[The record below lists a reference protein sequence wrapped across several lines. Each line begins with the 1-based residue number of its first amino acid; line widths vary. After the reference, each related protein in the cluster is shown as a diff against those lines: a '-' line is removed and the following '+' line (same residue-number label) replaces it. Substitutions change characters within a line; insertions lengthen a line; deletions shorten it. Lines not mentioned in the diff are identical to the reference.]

1 MRYEP
6 HIERVS
12 GMITVVGGTKGGSG
26 KSTVA
31 TNLAVMLAAAGRDVL
46 LVDADDQETSSDF
59 TAMRNETRPG
69 GAGYTCVAITGRAVM
84 TEVKRL
90 APKYQEIIVDTGGRD
105 TVSQRA
111 ALAICNTYLVP
122 FAPRSFDVWTLDK
135 VAELIEEARAL
146 NPDLRALAFINRA
159 DAQGKD
165 NAEAAEL
172 LASKPALEFI
182 PTAIGN
188 RKAFANAASQGL
200 AVVELRPHDIK
211 ANEEMGKLLGYLFDI
226 RSVSKL
232 KGA

>member
-1 MRYEP
+1 
-6 HIERVS
+6 
-12 GMITVVGGTKGGSG
+12 MITVVGGTKGGSG

-46 LVDADDQETSSDF
+46 LVDADDQETSTDF
-59 TAMRNETRPG
+59 TAMRNTAQPQ
-69 GAGYTCVAITGRAVM
+69 GAGYTCVAITGRNVL

-90 APKYQEIIVDTGGRD
+90 APKYQEIIIDTGGRD
-105 TVSQRA
+105 TASQRA
-111 ALAICNTYLVP
+111 ALAICDTYLVP

-135 VAELIEEARAL
+135 VCELIEEARTI
-146 NPDLRALAFINRA
+146 NPELRALAFLNRA

-172 LASKPALEFI
+172 LASKPALTFI
-182 PTAIGN
+182 TTALGN

-200 AVVELRPHDIK
+200 SAVELRPGDTK
-211 ANEEMGKLLGYLFDI
+211 ATDEIGRLFKYLFDI
-226 RSVSKL
+226 QKISKMK

>member
-1 MRYEP
+1 
-6 HIERVS
+6 
-12 GMITVVGGTKGGSG
+12 MITVVGGTKGGSG

-31 TNLAVMLAAAGRDVL
+31 TNLTVMLAAAGRDVL

-59 TAMRNETRPG
+59 TAMRNETRSG
-69 GAGYTCVAITGRAVM
+69 GAGYTCVALTGRAVM

-90 APKYQEIIVDTGGRD
+90 APKYQEIVVDTGGRD

-111 ALAICNTYLVP
+111 ALAICDTYLVP

-200 AVVELRPHDIK
+200 AAVELRPHDLK
-211 ANEEMGKLLGYLFDI
+211 ANEEMGKLFRYLFDI
-226 RSVSKL
+226 QMVSKL